1 MVRRAQA
8 SGDVYQGVYSG
19 WFCTGCNEFK
29 TDQQLVNGR
38 CPDHPSLEP
47 LWLEEN
53 NYFFRLSAYQERL
66 ERLYAENPSFC
77 EPEHFRNEVL
87 GWLKDGLRDFSI
99 SRSGA
104 TWGIPFPGDPGHRIY
119 VWFDA
124 LTNYVTGAGFPND
137 PAGMEKWW
145 PADLHVIGKNI
156 TRFHCLYWPAML
168 MSAGLPLPKQ
178 VFAHGFMLDRGEKMS
193 KTAGNVRD
201 PDETAETFGVDG
213 VRYMVLREV
222 PFDRDADVSTEAFV
236 RRYNADLANDLGNL
250 VNRTVSM
257 SRRYLDGRLPPVTD
271 ATQAADRE
279 LQATAERVVAA
290 YHDAMERHHLH
301 EALAAMMELAQAAN
315 GYAEGQA
322 PWSLVKAG
330 DEARAGQVLAV
341 MAEACRF
348 IGHLLAPV
356 APTGARTLLEQLG
369 APPPVRRARRRRTGA
384 GCARWRG
391 AAGRISGRRGR
402 PSRSSRASS
411 WRSRPEP
418 SASTGATPR
427 PGRLAR
433 TPSARALRRRPRRRD
448 RSRPRGGNPA
458 HLRPGLGPR
467 VVGGGARPCRP
478 PPRRHRRRGRRPP
491 APRCRPG
498 RDAPGRGSKRSSPI
512 RARERSARS
521 ASTSTA
527 TCRRRRCSERP
538 SRASSRSPAPA
549 TCRCSSTT
557 ATRTRRPRR
566 RCSRGAVVAC
576 FTPSAATRRWRGA
589 SPRQASSSASRCPV
603 AFGSATGPRAAAAAL
618 RGRGLPRRDRF
629 ALPRPRCR
637 RAQRADDR
645 AARRRG
651 ARAPA
656 RGGSGGARG
665 ADSRRVRRAHRSSR
679 PVNGCSSGGTPVAID
694 RRGLMPAHNADT
706 EGGPYGP
713 GQRQHAE
720 WWL

>member
-8 SGDVYQGVYSG
+8 NGDVYQGVYSG

-66 ERLYAENPSFC
+66 ERLYEENPSFC

-137 PAGMEKWW
+137 PAAMEKWW

-271 ATQAADRE
+271 ATQAADR
-279 LQATAERVVAA
+279 R
-290 YHDAMERHHLH
+290 
-301 EALAAMMELAQAAN
+301 
-315 GYAEGQA
+315 A
-322 PWSLVKAG
+322 PG
-330 DEARAGQVLAV
+330 HGRAGRGRLP
-341 MAEACRF
+341 R
-348 IGHLLAPV
+348 
-356 APTGARTLLEQLG
+356 RDG
-369 APPPVRRARRRRTGA
+369 APPPPRGA
-384 GCARWRG
+384 GGDDG
-391 AAGRISGRRGR
+391 A
-402 PSRSSRASS
+402 
-411 WRSRPEP
+411 
-418 SASTGATPR
+418 R
-427 PGRLAR
+427 PGRERL
-433 TPSARALRRRPRRRD
+433 
-448 RSRPRGGNPA
+448 RGGA
-458 HLRPGLGPR
+458 GAVEPR
-467 VVGGGARPCRP
+467 EGG
-478 PPRRHRRRGRRPP
+478 
-491 APRCRPG
+491 
-498 RDAPGRGSKRSSPI
+498 GRGSGRPGAG
-512 RARERSARS
+512 RHGGDMPLH
-521 ASTSTA
+521 
-527 TCRRRRCSERP
+527 RP
-538 SRASSRSPAPA
+538 SA
-549 TCRCSSTT
+549 
-557 ATRTRRPRR
+557 
-566 RCSRGAVVAC
+566 
-576 FTPSAATRRWRGA
+576 
-589 SPRQASSSASRCPV
+589 
-603 AFGSATGPRAAAAAL
+603 
-618 RGRGLPRRDRF
+618 
-629 ALPRPRCR
+629 
-637 RAQRADDR
+637 
-645 AARRRG
+645 
-651 ARAPA
+651 
-656 RGGSGGARG
+656 GARG
-665 ADSRRVRRAHRSSR
+665 ADRSADPARAARRA
-679 PVNGCSSGGTPVAID
+679 AA
-694 RRGLMPAHNADT
+694 L
-706 EGGPYGP
+706 
-713 GQRQHAE
+713 
-720 WWL
+720 